1 MSLLQN
7 INKKTSTVAA
17 TAVAVLV
24 GGVGVSFA
32 LTALPNS
39 KNESPVTTLL
49 DGTANETST
58 SSADSAVV
66 VPPMV
71 EAVTSAAPTAG
82 AGASAGTVVTPS
94 PIGSSATS
102 ANAVIST
109 NESTSALP
117 SIAPAPGIGSPP
129 AAGISNPGGDDDDD
143 DHDDHD
149 DDDDDHDDH
158 DDDDDDH
165 DEGDDHDDHDD
176 DHDED
181 EGGDDGDDDAEDLQC
196 AEGHVLQQLQLL
208 LGIHHW
214 KRKTGGDDDG
224 AEDQQEC
231 QDLHAHE
238 LRHRGGGQSPDA
250 GGGEGAWH
258 ERAGIGDKW
267 SVLGV
272 WQERAAP
279 VVN

>member
-66 VPPMV
+66 APPMV
-71 EAVTSAAPTAG
+71 EAVNSAAPTAG
-82 AGASAGTVVTPS
+82 ATASAATRVTPS
-94 PIGSSATS
+94 PIGSSAIS
-102 ANAVIST
+102 ANAVISA
-109 NESTSALP
+109 NASTSTLP
-117 SIAPAPGIGSPP
+117 SAAPVPGIGSPP

-143 DHDDHD
+143 D
-149 DDDDDHDDH
+149 DDDDH
-158 DDDDDDH
+158 DDDH
-165 DEGDDHDDHDD
+165 DEGDDHDDDDHND

-181 EGGDDGDDDAEDLQC
+181 EGGDDGDDD
-196 AEGHVLQQLQLL
+196 
-208 LGIHHW
+208 
-214 KRKTGGDDDG
+214 
-224 AEDQQEC
+224 
-231 QDLHAHE
+231 
-238 LRHRGGGQSPDA
+238 
-250 GGGEGAWH
+250 
-258 ERAGIGDKW
+258 
-267 SVLGV
+267 
-272 WQERAAP
+272 
-279 VVN
+279 

>member
-7 INKKTSTVAA
+7 INKKTLTVAA

-49 DGTANETST
+49 DGTASEAST

-66 VPPMV
+66 VSPMV

-82 AGASAGTVVTPS
+82 ARASAGTVVTPS

-117 SIAPAPGIGSPP
+117 SAAPAPGIGSPP
-129 AAGISNPGGDDDDD
+129 AAGISNPGG
-143 DHDDHD
+143 
-149 DDDDDHDDH
+149 

-181 EGGDDGDDDAEDLQC
+181 EGGDDGDDD
-196 AEGHVLQQLQLL
+196 
-208 LGIHHW
+208 
-214 KRKTGGDDDG
+214 
-224 AEDQQEC
+224 
-231 QDLHAHE
+231 
-238 LRHRGGGQSPDA
+238 
-250 GGGEGAWH
+250 
-258 ERAGIGDKW
+258 
-267 SVLGV
+267 
-272 WQERAAP
+272 
-279 VVN
+279 